1 MKYKSQMKLISTQ
14 SQTSQAILA

>member
-1 MKYKSQMKLISTQ
+1 MKLISTQ